1 MSYERDRRWRE
12 ERGRQGPSPVV
23 LALIAELALQF
34 NRLPIKPK
42 VTAALLVANI
52 GIYLTDFGRSPSVRR
67 LNCLCAEKILANKLV
82 DMPVNRL
89 LLSGFL
95 HADDMHLY
103 YNMISLMWKGSQL
116 EPDIGTETFALLCL
130 FSLVV
135 SHILYLGICH
145 SLLSF
150 ADYSD
155 SYYSCAVGF
164 SAVLFALKYVLN
176 AKSDNMTTVNG
187 ITLPLKWAAWA
198 ELVLVSVVSKNAS
211 FVGHLAGILAGMLW
225 VHVVAPLFTARSRRR
240 M

>member
-1 MSYERDRRWRE
+1 M
-12 ERGRQGPSPVV
+12 
-23 LALIAELALQF
+23 ALIAELVMQF

-42 VTAALLVANI
+42 ATAALLIANI

-67 LNCLCAEKILANKLV
+67 LNCLCADKILKNTLV
-82 DMPVNRL
+82 DVPLNRL

-116 EPDIGTETFALLCL
+116 EPEMGTETFAMLCL

-135 SHILYLGICH
+135 SHTLYLGICY

-150 ADYSD
+150 ADYPE
-155 SYYSCAVGF
+155 SYYTCAVGF

-176 AKSDNMTTVNG
+176 AKSENMTTVYG

-198 ELVLVSVVSKNAS
+198 ELVLVSMVSKNAS

-225 VHVVAPLFTARSRRR
+225 VHVVAPLSSANNNRRR
-240 M
+240 V